1 MCSAEDAISEAFP
14 VLEGMLAQHRHAGA
28 SPVLK
33 CQLGGEFITEILWAR
48 SKNPGD
54 TKMSLFSYICSK
66 YILQVLVSP

>member
-1 MCSAEDAISEAFP
+1 MSEAFP
-14 VLEGMLAQHRHAGA
+14 VLEGMLAQHRHAGT

-33 CQLGGEFITEILWAR
+33 CQLRGECITGVLWAR

-54 TKMSLFSYICSK
+54 TKMSLFSYICNK